1 MPAPVVPVLVV
12 PPQPAPLVV
21 SAAPLTVTVA
31 PLVSLPP
38 APVDLPVYAA
48 PGRITLGAAPS
59 SPPAWVQWVLS
70 VLRLP
75 WKGNNW
81 RTSVTGVVIGCGFL
95 VAHKGELLAVT
106 PDRLHNVAVLTISIA
121 TVVLGLISKDAGNHS
136 PPQADA
142 PPSLSL

>member
-21 SAAPLTVTVA
+21 PAAPLTVTVA
-31 PLVSLPP
+31 PMVSLPP

-81 RTSVTGVVIGCGFL
+81 RTTVSYALTAFSWALGHETIIIPMVPPKYRAAANSAFVMGF
-95 VAHKGELLAVT
+95 AVSGM
-106 PDRLHNVAVLTISIA
+106 LT
-121 TVVLGLISKDAGNHS
+121 KDAGNRS
-136 PPQADA
+136 RPQTDA
-142 PPSLSL
+142 PSSLSL